1 MSFYFQQKLV
11 ILSDELKS
19 EADFVSEY
27 RSKILKKSNF
37 TILNGW
43 KSEVKYGWQAA
54 GSMCHCTTQLHNR
67 VEIKS
72 LARAGPSSGDR
83 RQMNWLQEQKEDCA
97 KQRKCVS
104 L

>member
-1 MSFYFQQKLV
+1 MVL
-11 ILSDELKS
+11 LSDGLKS

-43 KSEVKYGWQAA
+43 KLEVKYGWQAA

-72 LARAGPSSGDR
+72 LARAELGPAAGGDR